1 MMADTTM
8 PDTPFAY
15 EKSSRRPMTW
25 AALIA
30 TCGFLVVAWIYAAP
44 WDILALWALAIIGLA
59 YLVMKNPKYG
69 IRLNDKTL
77 TYWARGPEQAIA
89 LSDIDHVA
97 FRPVTKSSYITVHL
111 RSGRTCASSPTP
123 SPHRPRHRSVHG
135 PRRKDHPRVDGSDPL
150 ITISSASL
158 PRGHTSHAMP
168 SSSASCRDQ

>member
-1 MMADTTM
+1 MADTTM

-97 FRPVTKSSYITVHL
+97 FRPVTESSYITVHL
-111 RSGRTCASSPTP
+111 RSGQNVRIFADAFPPIDRAIAAFTA
-123 SPHRPRHRSVHG
+123 
-135 PRRKDHPRVDGSDPL
+135 
-150 ITISSASL
+150 
-158 PRGHTSHAMP
+158 RGVKTT
-168 SSSASCRDQ
+168 RE